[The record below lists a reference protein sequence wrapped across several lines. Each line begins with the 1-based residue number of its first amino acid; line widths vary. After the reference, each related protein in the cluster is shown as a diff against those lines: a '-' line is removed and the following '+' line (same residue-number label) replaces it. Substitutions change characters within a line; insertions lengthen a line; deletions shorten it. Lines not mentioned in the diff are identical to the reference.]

1 MRQQISFNF
10 LVSRD
15 TTESDLKQRREI
27 LSGTA
32 YYLDQAAVRAALE
45 GRVLVL
51 EGIEKV
57 ERNVLPVLNNLLEN
71 REMHL
76 EDGRLLI
83 PAARYDSLLAEHGKE
98 VMEKWRLVRVSEDF
112 RVIALGLP
120 VPKYTGSPLDP
131 PLRSRFQARDV
142 QHLPFGQ
149 QLDVLISQAPN
160 VDKETLSKIL
170 SFSHTML
177 TEESAALGLSDFP
190 VENLVTGISILNS
203 VPELSPGEFMSRF
216 YPYRLFLPPDGQKS
230 VEDTMQTFH
239 ILEKDTMSKRLFI
252 ESVSHSS
259 QDPNSVNVQ
268 LKVGRKSRTITVKGG
283 SNTNKQ
289 SNFVETPYQSWLIA
303 DLILSHSTS
312 DICVVGP
319 RGCGKSAVVEEMA
332 SVLGYQ
338 TETIQLYQDMT
349 ARDLLQQR
357 TTTLTGDTVW
367 RLSALVDSALNGKMA
382 ILDGLHRV
390 HKGTLAVIQ
399 RLVHDRELQLYDGTR
414 LIPEDKFRM
423 LQQELSLTQEELESR
438 GIKMIH
444 PAFRIV
450 ALAEPPQTGTGKGQW
465 LTPEILSM
473 FLYHDM
479 RSLSQAEEL
488 QVITEVTGAPGDV
501 LEDVLQLTH
510 KLRRSEDAALRS
522 ISTSLSTRQLL
533 RVARRL
539 QKFPDESPY
548 SVISKACL
556 SRFLPSLAKDTLDK
570 VLEKYGIKK
579 TVMEEN
585 SNITCT
591 VQDKILTIGRE
602 ETVKLDF

>member
-1 MRQQISFNF
+1 M
-10 LVSRD
+10 
-15 TTESDLKQRREI
+15 
-27 LSGTA
+27 
-32 YYLDQAAVRAALE
+32 RAALE